1 MNLYEIDKAILACI
15 DPETGELLDEDALT
29 NLQMERTQK
38 IKNVA
43 LWLKNLNASAAAYKA
58 ERDAFDE
65 RMKQAQKKAE
75 SLKRYLADAL
85 GGEKFVTDE
94 CAVSFRKSTAVNVL
108 DEAAIPAAYMAEKI
122 SKTPDKAAIKAA
134 IKSGIEVPGAA
145 LVDNLSV
152 QIK

>member
-15 DPETGELLDEDALT
+15 DPETGELIDEAALAD
-29 NLQMERTQK
+29 LQMERTEK

-43 LWLKNLNASAAAYKA
+43 LWVKNLNAFVTALKA

-65 RMKQAQKKAE
+65 RMKSAQKKADG
-75 SLKRYLADAL
+75 LKKYLADAL
-85 GGEKFVTDE
+85 QGQKFSTDE
-94 CAVSFRKSTAVNVL
+94 CVVSFRRSAAVAVL
-108 DEAAIPAAYMAEKI
+108 DEAVLPSEYIAEKI
-122 SKTPDKAAIKAA
+122 TKSPDKAAIKAA
-134 IKSGIEVPGAA
+134 IKSGIDVPGAA